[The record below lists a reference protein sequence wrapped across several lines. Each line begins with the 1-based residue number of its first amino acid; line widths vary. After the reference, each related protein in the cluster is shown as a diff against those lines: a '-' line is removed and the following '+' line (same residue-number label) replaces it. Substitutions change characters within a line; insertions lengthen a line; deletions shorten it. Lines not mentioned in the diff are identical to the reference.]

1 MRDAEIV
8 EALRAGLAVPTGRQ
22 LYGVLGSYEL
32 LDRFAKTLQQATTP
46 TGHPFP
52 APRSVNRGILAA
64 IPDDDYKR
72 LAADEARY
80 PEPVRAHVQRAFE
93 QFLRHALRE
102 HGPIVLAHMELLF
115 PYSVEL
121 SVLRTLATDSDQ
133 VILLLP
139 GKRTEG
145 RIALFAETDSG
156 SVFLPANLV
165 AANHLW
171 VLGT

>member
-22 LYGVLGSYEL
+22 LYGVLGAYAQ
-32 LDRFAKTLQQATTP
+32 LDRFARTLQQATTP
-46 TGHPFP
+46 TGQPFP
-52 APRSVNRGILAA
+52 APLSINRGILAA

-93 QFLRHALRE
+93 QFLRHALRQ
-102 HGPIVLAHMELLF
+102 HGPIVLAQMELLF
-115 PYSVEL
+115 PYGVEL
-121 SVLRTLATDSDQ
+121 SVLRTLATDGDQ
-133 VILLLP
+133 VVLLLP
-139 GKRTEG
+139 GKRVESRIVLFTESDG
-145 RIALFAETDSG
+145 NSLY
-156 SVFLPANLV
+156 LPANLV

-171 VLGT
+171 VLEA